1 MIPKK
6 LHNDCRRLEKCR
18 QYHNT
23 SNINCRGWLTTAKEG
38 TTNGER
44 KTKKKEGKENK
55 KKIENGDEKE
65 RQLELRGENDVGDH
79 I

>member
-1 MIPKK
+1 M
-6 LHNDCRRLEKCR
+6 
-18 QYHNT
+18 
-23 SNINCRGWLTTAKEG
+23 KEG